1 MKLYSLTLQAIG
13 PFAGPHTIDLAAL
26 GRSGLFL
33 LEGPTGAGKS
43 TIIDAIVFA
52 LYGGLAGET
61 ASKERLHS
69 HHAVPGVEPYVD
81 LVFEVESGIHR
92 VRRTASHRRP
102 KRRGD
107 GFTQENEKVVLT
119 RLTDVDAPDAG
130 VTISTSTQEVGHE
143 IAELVGLRKDQF
155 LQTVVLPQGE
165 FAKFLRSSGEDR
177 KKLLETIFRTDVYE
191 LITRALTEMRRD
203 AKART
208 EDARQA
214 VDTAVAVLAGA
225 AGDDP
230 AAFADDGIVDL
241 ERVDAAIAELEQ
253 VAEVAAAAAAGT
265 AAARVAADARVR
277 AAETLADC
285 LARRSDLLARRQ
297 ALHDEAESVAETAAA
312 LEAGRRA
319 AVVATAVAAAR
330 RAATDADEAAAAHAA
345 ASAELAP
352 PHDLTEEECAE
363 LADRLGERL
372 THLRQFID
380 LEAGFPARDAEIERL
395 DGQIADAD
403 LRLAEIEARLAAR
416 PARYELLQ
424 QARDEQVVLADRLAA
439 ATTSHHEAVRELD
452 AAKNAEAR
460 LDEVAAAHSLRDERI
475 GAARAAVD
483 HHRDLRQRRL
493 QGMAG
498 ELAVSLVEGEP
509 CAVCGGV
516 EHPRP
521 AEQAHDHPD
530 DDSIAAAEAAAEVA
544 EQLARQAASVVDR
557 LEAELAAAQE
567 AAGGL
572 TAAAAEAALT
582 VAEQALRDAEGAV
595 RQIAVIDAEVKQL
608 DAAELVDEKQRA
620 ETDKARGQLA
630 DRRVTMAESLAADRK
645 RVAAALDDDAPSLG
659 VAAQRATR
667 ERALVQRYASTARE
681 RRRADEQLT
690 DARAMLRRQLDEQ
703 QFPDEAA
710 AMAAV
715 VPPAR
720 LREHEQVVTAHDKQL
735 AIVTHGLQEPDV
747 AALTGDEDPD
757 LDGARQ
763 ACAEAASADQVAAD
777 EASTARHRAAQ
788 VRHLRAGLTAALE
801 QLDAAAADAEAV
813 IRMADVAD
821 GTSRANLKHL
831 TLGTYVLMRRF
842 EDVVVAANARL
853 GPMSDGRYQLR
864 ATDEK
869 ERGARG
875 RRTGLALAVVDTETG
890 QEREPRTLSGG
901 ETFYASLCLA
911 LGLADVVTGEA
922 GGVEIGTLFVD
933 EGFGSLDPETLEDVM
948 SELTALARG
957 GRVVGIVSHV
967 EDLKL
972 RVADRIEVR
981 RRDDGSS
988 TLTVRA

>member
-69 HHAVPGVEPYVD
+69 HHAAVGVEPYVD
-81 LVFEVESGIHR
+81 LVFEVESGIYR

-102 KRRGD
+102 KRRGE
-107 GFTQENEKVVLT
+107 GFMQENEKVVLT
-119 RLTDVDAPDAG
+119 RLTDVDQPEAG
-130 VTISTSTQEVGHE
+130 VTVSTSTQEVGHE

-177 KKLLETIFRTDVYE
+177 KNLLETIFRTDVYE
-191 LITRALTEMRRD
+191 LITKTLTEMRRE

-208 EDARQA
+208 EDARQG
-214 VDTAVAVLAGA
+214 VETAVAVLAGA
-225 AGDDP
+225 AGVDTQTL
-230 AAFADDGIVDL
+230 ADDGVVDL
-241 ERVDAAIAELEQ
+241 ERVDAVIAEMEDAASRTQATAAEAAAARTAADVQ
-253 VAEVAAAAAAGT
+253 VREAETLTACLARRADLLARQETLRAEAEDVAAAA
-265 AAARVAADARVR
+265 VAL
-277 AAETLADC
+277 T
-285 LARRSDLLARRQ
+285 
-297 ALHDEAESVAETAAA
+297 
-312 LEAGRRA
+312 AGRRA
-319 AVVATAVAAAR
+319 AVVATAVAGARTAAADAEQ
-330 RAATDADEAAAAHAA
+330 AATAHDAVAL
-345 ASAELAP
+345 ELAP
-352 PHDLTEEECAE
+352 DHELSDEECAG
-363 LADRLGERL
+363 LADALGERL
-372 THLRQFID
+372 THLRQLID
-380 LEAGFPARDAEIERL
+380 LESGFGRREAEIARL
-395 DGQIADAD
+395 DTQVADAD
-403 LRLAEIEARLAAR
+403 VRLAEIEASLAAR
-416 PARYELLQ
+416 PAQYDLLQ
-424 QARDEQVVLADRLAA
+424 QARDEQVALAERLPA
-439 ATTSHHEAVRELD
+439 ATASHEQALRALD
-452 AAKNAEAR
+452 AARNAEAK
-460 LDEVAAAHSLRDERI
+460 LEAVARAHAERDEQVL
-475 GAARAAVD
+475 AAQHAVD
-483 HHRDLRQRRL
+483 HHRDLRRRRL

-498 ELAVSLVEGEP
+498 ELAASLVDGEP

-521 AEQAHDHPD
+521 AAQAHDHPD
-530 DDSIAAAEAAAEVA
+530 DDTIAAADAAAVA
-544 EQLARQAASVVDR
+544 AEDLARQAASVVDR
-557 LEAELAAAQE
+557 LEVELAAAQE

-572 TAAAAEAALT
+572 TAAAAEAAL
-582 VAEQALRDAEGAV
+582 AAAAQALQDARRAG
-595 RQIAVIDAEVKQL
+595 RQVGVIDAEVKAL
-608 DAAELVDEKQRA
+608 DAAELADEKQRA
-620 ETDKARGQLA
+620 ETDKTRAQLA
-630 DRRVTMAESLAADRK
+630 DRRVSLAESLAADGR
-645 RVAAALDDDAPSLG
+645 RVADALDDDAPSLAA
-659 VAAQRATR
+659 AAQRATR
-667 ERALVQRYASTARE
+667 ERALVQRYAATAHE
-681 RRRADEQLT
+681 LRRAEERLT
-690 DARAMLRRQLDEQ
+690 DARATLQRQLDEQ
-703 QFPDEAA
+703 DFADEAA
-710 AMAAV
+710 ALAAV
-715 VPPAR
+715 VPPAD
-720 LREHEQVVTAHDKQL
+720 LRHLEQVVTTHQQQL
-735 AIVTHGLQEPDV
+735 AIVTNGLQAPDV

-757 LDGARQ
+757 LDRARLT
-763 ACAEAASADQVAAD
+763 CTEAAQAEKEAAH
-777 EASTARHRAAQ
+777 EASTARHRAEQ
-788 VRHLRAGLTAALE
+788 VRDRRAGLTHALG
-801 QLDAAAADAEAV
+801 QLAAAAAGAEAV

-948 SELTALARG
+948 SEITALARG

-981 RRDDGSS
+981 RQPDGSS